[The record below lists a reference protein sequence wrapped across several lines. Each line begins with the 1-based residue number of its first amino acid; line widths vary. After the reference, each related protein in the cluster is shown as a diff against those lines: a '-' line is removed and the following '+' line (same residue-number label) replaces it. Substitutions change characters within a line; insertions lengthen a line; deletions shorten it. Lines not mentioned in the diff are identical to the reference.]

1 MKDKLIIMKI
11 KLIETL
17 KLVSNYLKFKKLDKN
32 ISNKN
37 KTEILKE
44 NRLKLIIYIVGIPI
58 SILILYFYIIGRD
71 RYFVRSDIVIRS
83 ASGNS
88 SNIGLN
94 SLLGTG
100 NQGSI
105 EDARFLRTYLE
116 SPQVLEDLE
125 KVYDFKKAY
134 KRGGIDL
141 YAGIKSNVSK
151 EKKYNFFRKQIN
163 ITLNESSGII
173 RIRTLGFTP
182 KSSFFLNNFLISQS
196 EIFVNN
202 LNQDIYKRQLKFVDD
217 EVLIQ
222 ERRLKNAANK
232 LSTFQRSNMILNAKT
247 EGQYSSEFIG
257 ALEAELVKLKVN
269 LAGLTRKFVS
279 VNSPEIIEVKN
290 QIEELENQINI
301 ERDLLVSPKGKNF
314 SEKIS
319 KMNELEASLTFAKDL
334 YKTAL
339 TAAERTRVD
348 SLQQQ
353 RFTAILSK
361 PQKPDSPWQYWRHK
375 GFFASLSS
383 FLVGFGLIKFLIGMS
398 DSHRN

>member
-1 MKDKLIIMKI
+1 MKI
-11 KLIETL
+11 KLKETVKQL
-17 KLVSNYLKFKKLDKN
+17 FNYLKFKKLDEN
-32 ISNKN
+32 ISEKI
-37 KTEILKE
+37 KTGILKE
-44 NRLKLIIYIVGIPI
+44 NRKKLIIYIVGMPI
-58 SILILYFYIIGRD
+58 TVLILYFYFIGRD
-71 RYFVRSDIVIRS
+71 RYFVRSDIVVRS
-83 ASGNS
+83 ASGAS

-125 KVYDFKKAY
+125 DVYDFKKAY
-134 KRGGIDL
+134 KRRGIDL
-141 YAGIKSNVSK
+141 YAGIKSNINK
-151 EKKYNFFRKQIN
+151 EKKYNFFRKQID

-173 RIRTLGFTP
+173 SIRSLGFTP
-182 KSSFFLNNFLISQS
+182 EASFFLNNFLIKQS
-196 EIFVNN
+196 EIFVNK

-222 ERRLKNAANK
+222 EDRLKKAAQN
-232 LSTFQRSNMILNAKT
+232 LSKFQRSNMILNAQV
-247 EGQYSSEFIG
+247 EGQFSSEFIG
-257 ALEAELVKLKVN
+257 ALEAELVKLKVD
-269 LAGLTRKFVS
+269 LAGLTRKFV
-279 VNSPEIIEVKN
+279 NLKAPEIIEVKN
-290 QIEELENQINI
+290 QIFELENQINI
-301 ERDLLVSPKGKNF
+301 ERDLLVSPEGKNF

-319 KMNELEASLTFAKDL
+319 KMNELEASLKFARDL

-339 TAAERTRVD
+339 TASERTRVD

-375 GFFASLSS
+375 GFFASLAS
-383 FLVGFGLIKFLIGMS
+383 FLVSFGLIKFLIGMS

>member
-1 MKDKLIIMKI
+1 M
-11 KLIETL
+11 
-17 KLVSNYLKFKKLDKN
+17 
-32 ISNKN
+32 KN
-37 KTEILKE
+37 KLTKNLEQILNLFKLKKFNKDTTEKMRKE
-44 NRLKLIIYIVGIPI
+44 IIKQNRKKFITYIVGIPI
-58 SILILYFYIIGRD
+58 SILILYFYCIGRD
-71 RYFVRSDIVIRS
+71 RYFVRSDIVVRS
-83 ASGNS
+83 ASGTS

-134 KRGGIDL
+134 KRRGIDL
-141 YAGIKSNVSK
+141 YAGLNSSVNK
-151 EKKYNFFRKQIN
+151 ERKYNFFRKQID
-163 ITLNESSGII
+163 ITLNESSGILTI
-173 RIRTLGFTP
+173 RSLGFTP
-182 KSSFFLNNFLISQS
+182 EASYFLNKFLITKS

-202 LNQDIYKRQLKFVDD
+202 LNQNIFKRQLKFVDD

-222 ERRLKNAANK
+222 EKRLKKAAEK
-232 LSTFQRSNMILNAKT
+232 LSTFQRSNQILNAKS
-247 EGQYSSEFIG
+247 EGQFSSEFIG

-269 LAGLTRKFVS
+269 LAGLTRKFV
-279 VNSPEIIEVKN
+279 NKNAPEIIEVKN

-301 ERDLLVSPKGKNF
+301 ERDFLVSPKGKNF
-314 SEKIS
+314 SGKIS
-319 KMNELEASLTFAKDL
+319 KMNELEASLAFARDL

-361 PQKPDSPWQYWRHK
+361 PQKPESPWQYWRHK
-375 GFFASLSS
+375 GFLASLAS
-383 FLVGFGLIKFLIGMS
+383 FLVAFGLIKFLLGMS